1 MSSSNK
7 YVAQPLVTVEG
18 MDPQTAR
25 RLSDDLLQL
34 VIEESLDLPAA
45 FTLVLNNPYNPGNS
59 QDSREL
65 HFWLSKPDLSIGK
78 PVEIGFSSST
88 TEAEPFREG
97 STDPSLL
104 KAEITA
110 IEVNFLGDYGA
121 PVVVRG
127 YDASHRLHRGRYN
140 RSFQNVTDGDIVGTI
155 AGEAGIPI
163 GKVESGGGPY
173 DYLFQENQTNMEFL
187 RKRAAR
193 LGYEVYIQGGKLYF
207 HLPSSSSSLKLEW
220 LKDIHSFQVRATS
233 ARQVNKVE
241 VRAWDYANK
250 KLIVSTKRST
260 SKVITDTL
268 RGKGSATSSAF
279 AGKPT
284 EPTMIITDQPVES
297 PTEADKIAQAVC
309 DELGGEYVVADAKA
323 EGNPRIRPGG
333 VIELEGMGPYSGKYY
348 VTQARH
354 LYHEGVYTTE
364 FSVRSLRGGNL
375 FTTLTPQTR
384 LQPGQTLMV
393 GIVTNNN
400 DPEGWGRVK
409 VKLPTLT
416 EDHESNWARVVTM
429 GGGANRGFDC
439 LPEVNDEV
447 LVGFEHGD
455 IHRPYVLGNV
465 WNGKDAPPEKVA
477 DSVQSGKVRLRT
489 IKTRTGHTLQFV
501 EEDKA
506 TSKAGLYLTTAGGH
520 QINLNDTDRCIE
532 IKTKGGHVFK
542 LDDAGMNVSL
552 TSMGSIKLQANT
564 TIDIQATGIITV
576 QGALIKLN

>member
-1 MSSSNK
+1 MSGPIK
-7 YVAQPLVTVEG
+7 YVAEPLVTIEG
-18 MDPQTAR
+18 MDQQTAR

-34 VIEESLDLPAA
+34 VVEESLDLPTA
-45 FTLVLNNPYNPGNS
+45 FTLVLNNPYNPGNA
-59 QDSREL
+59 QDSRDL
-65 HFWLSKPDLSIGK
+65 HFWLGNPALTIGK

-88 TEAEPFREG
+88 TEADPFHEG
-97 STDPSLL
+97 SADRSLL

-110 IEVNFLGDYGA
+110 IEANFLGDYGA

-155 AGEAGIPI
+155 AGEAGIPP
-163 GKVESGGGPY
+163 GKLESGGGPY
-173 DYLFQENQTNMEFL
+173 DYVFQENQTNMEFL

-193 LGYEVYIQGGKLYF
+193 LGYEVYVQGGRLYF
-207 HLPSSSSSLKLEW
+207 HPPSSSTSLKLEW
-220 LKDIHSFQVRATS
+220 LKEIHSFQVRATS

-241 VRAWDYANK
+241 VRAWDYTNK
-250 KLIVSTKRST
+250 KPIVSTKSST
-260 SKVITDTL
+260 SKVLTDTE

-279 AGKPT
+279 GGKPT
-284 EPTMIITDQPVES
+284 EPTMIVTDQPVES
-297 PTEADKIAQAVC
+297 PGEADKIAQAVC
-309 DELGGEYVVADAKA
+309 DELGGEFVIADAKA
-323 EGNPRIRPGG
+323 EGNPQIRPGR
-333 VIELEGMGPYSGKYY
+333 VIELQGMGPYSGKYY
-348 VTQARH
+348 VTQTRH

-375 FTTLTPQTR
+375 FTALAPQTR

-400 DPEGWGRVK
+400 DPQGWGRVK

-416 EDHESNWARVVTM
+416 EEHESNWARIVAA
-429 GGGANRGFDC
+429 GAGANRGFDC

-455 IHRPYVLGNV
+455 IHRPYVIGNV
-465 WNGKDAPPEKVA
+465 WNGKDAPPENVT
-477 DSVQSGKVRLRT
+477 DSVQSGRVRLRT

-506 TSKAGLYLTTAGGH
+506 TSKAGIYITTVGGH
-520 QINLNDTDRCIE
+520 RISLNDTDRCIE
-532 IKTKGGHVFK
+532 VKTKGGHVCK
-542 LDDAGMNVSL
+542 LDDAGMNVSI